1 MKNEL
6 LFAKQVLKG
15 TNQKR
20 MNISKARLNYS
31 RGGKI
36 CKLDKVRNK
45 QQQPLFQPIISGLT
59 PFTKQLLEILP
70 YILDKTLH
78 LSHSQR
84 IALPD
89 DIHNLSCLLTSERK
103 GLYKSYWSNAR
114 FCSAYLWYFFP
125 WNLIRLTS
133 LISNLA
139 LPEPKSEVVIM
150 DLGSGPLTLPVALWL
165 SKPTWRNCKIKL
177 ICVDT
182 AIQPMNIGLK
192 LFKQIAAQLKE
203 SFVWDVTLIR
213 GNYTQVLKSISSP
226 LHLIM
231 SGNMLNELKGKTNHL
246 IRSRME
252 QMVMLINNV
261 LHSDGAALFVEPG
274 TRLGGKLMSTLREVA
289 IQDTFISIAPC
300 THTAFCPLFN
310 STNNLWCHVLFDV
323 DAPRWLL
330 NLSQAAKLSKVKVS
344 FSFQLLRYRKNTLKL
359 LDNTTSFL
367 TGRVLSG
374 GFPVLGMGTAQ
385 YVCTK
390 KGLALMSYT
399 RGIPSGARVLCKPLP
414 GNQRDIRSGALKV
427 EWVSTLEKE

>member
-1 MKNEL
+1 
-6 LFAKQVLKG
+6 
-15 TNQKR
+15 
-20 MNISKARLNYS
+20 MNISKIRFNYS

-36 CKLDKVRNK
+36 SKLDSVRNK
-45 QQQPLFQPIISGLT
+45 QKQPLFQPIISDLT

-78 LSHSQR
+78 LSHSHR
-84 IALPD
+84 TTLPN
-89 DIHNLSCLLTSERK
+89 DIHNLSCLLTSKRK
-103 GLYKSYWSNAR
+103 GLYKSYWSNAC

-125 WNLIRLTS
+125 WNLIRFTS
-133 LISNLA
+133 LISNLT

-150 DLGSGPLTLPVALWL
+150 DLGSGPLTLPVSLWL
-165 SKPTWRNCKIKL
+165 SKPAWRNCKIKL

-213 GNYTQVLKSISSP
+213 GNYTQVLKSFSSP

-261 LHSDGAALFVEPG
+261 LHFDGAALFVEPG
-274 TRLGGKLMSTLREVA
+274 TRFGGKLMSALREVA

-310 STNNLWCHVLFDV
+310 RTNNLWCHVLFDV

-330 NLSQAAKLSKVKVS
+330 NLSQAANLSKAKVS
-344 FSFQLLRYRKNTLKL
+344 FSFQLLRYRKNTLKV

-374 GFPVLGMGTAQ
+374 GFPVLGMGIAQ

-390 KGLALMSYT
+390 KGLAIMSYT

-427 EWVSTLEKE
+427 EWVSTLETE

>member
-1 MKNEL
+1 MKSKL
-6 LFAKQVLKG
+6 LFAKQVLKN
-15 TNQKR
+15 TSQKR

-36 CKLDKVRNK
+36 CKLDKVRSK
-45 QQQPLFQPIISGLT
+45 QQQPLFQPIISSLT
-59 PFTKQLLEILP
+59 PFTQQLLEILP
-70 YILDKTLH
+70 HILDKTLH
-78 LSHSQR
+78 LSRLQK

-89 DIHNLSCLLTSERK
+89 AIHNLSCLLTFERK

-133 LISNLA
+133 LLSNLT
-139 LPEPKSEVVIM
+139 LPEPNSEVVIM

-192 LFKQIAAQLKE
+192 LFKEIAAQLKE

-213 GNYTQVLKSISSP
+213 GNYTQALKSISSP
-226 LHLIM
+226 IHFIM

-252 QMVMLINNV
+252 QMVMLIDNV
-261 LHSDGAALFVEPG
+261 LHSDGVALFVEPG
-274 TRLGGKLMSTLREVA
+274 TRFGGKLMSTLREVA
-289 IQDTFISIAPC
+289 IQNTFISIAPC
-300 THTAFCPLFN
+300 THTTSCPLFN
-310 STNNLWCHVLFDV
+310 TANSLWCHVLFDV

-330 NLSQAAKLSKVKVS
+330 NLSQAANLPKTKAS
-344 FSFQLLRYRKNTLKL
+344 FSFQLLRYRKNTLKV

-367 TGRVLSG
+367 TGRVLSR

-390 KGLALMSYT
+390 KGLALMSCSHC
-399 RGIPSGARVLCKPLP
+399 IPSGAKVICKPLP
-414 GNQRDIRSGALKV
+414 GNKRDIRSGALKV
-427 EWVSTLEKE
+427 EWVSNLEKE